1 MYINIIF
8 FKNKI
13 INKKM
18 NTILI
23 LNKTTYEILQE
34 KIVTKNTFV
43 TPNSKDNSYS
53 FLIELIK
60 DLDQLN
66 SLTKSNDDC
75 VTLKLDSGKIM
86 IFRKSQN
93 TNLAVVLICDKKS
106 FKRQSL
112 ILMSKIL
119 LNHIHQD
126 ELTKSISIKGK
137 DYALQSIEELTIKFI
152 DYLRTNKLFAKFI
165 YFNFNPNATNSIVYK
180 KTKLESTSVIL
191 FNSGKDYDRVQEQKD
206 TMLQKSTIKEKELN
220 IELDKKP
227 NHPTDKKIFIKKF
240 NNIKPEQLKKKSFNK
255 IFTNN
260 FFIEKYFLTKNT
272 MIHMLFNNVFVESPN
287 QGNSF
292 KDNFNYPIN
301 QDNDHVLLY
310 LLDLYDKA
318 QQMFAVNRMGVSE
331 YLDIVNYIELNLT
344 KPEVMLTKNK
354 LAIIKYKALFIVIQI
369 EIYEDKNFWSTINA
383 NTNFYREIENLFSIV
398 HGETYSG
405 SE

>member
-1 MYINIIF
+1 
-8 FKNKI
+8 
-13 INKKM
+13 M

-23 LNKTTYEILQE
+23 INKTTYEILQE

>member
-1 MYINIIF
+1 
-8 FKNKI
+8 
-13 INKKM
+13 M

-152 DYLRTNKLFAKFI
+152 DFLRTNKLFAKFI

-272 MIHMLFNNVFVESPN
+272 MLHMLFNNVFVESPN

>member
-152 DYLRTNKLFAKFI
+152 DFLRTNKLFAKFI

-227 NHPTDKKIFIKKF
+227 NHPTDKKIFIKNVSK
-240 NNIKPEQLKKKSFNK
+240 LK
-255 IFTNN
+255 
-260 FFIEKYFLTKNT
+260 
-272 MIHMLFNNVFVESPN
+272 
-287 QGNSF
+287 
-292 KDNFNYPIN
+292 
-301 QDNDHVLLY
+301 
-310 LLDLYDKA
+310 
-318 QQMFAVNRMGVSE
+318 
-331 YLDIVNYIELNLT
+331 
-344 KPEVMLTKNK
+344 
-354 LAIIKYKALFIVIQI
+354 
-369 EIYEDKNFWSTINA
+369 
-383 NTNFYREIENLFSIV
+383 
-398 HGETYSG
+398 
-405 SE
+405 

>member
-1 MYINIIF
+1 
-8 FKNKI
+8 
-13 INKKM
+13 M

-23 LNKTTYEILQE
+23 INKTTYEILQE

-152 DYLRTNKLFAKFI
+152 DFLRTNKLFAKFI

-272 MIHMLFNNVFVESPN
+272 MLHMLFNNVFVESPN

>member
-1 MYINIIF
+1 
-8 FKNKI
+8 
-13 INKKM
+13 M

-34 KIVTKNTFV
+34 KIVSKNTFV

-66 SLTKSNDDC
+66 TLTKSNDDC

-137 DYALQSIEELTIKFI
+137 DFAMQSIEELTIKFI

-165 YFNFNPNATNSIVYK
+165 YFNYNTNANNSINYK

-206 TMLQKSTIKEKELN
+206 TMLQKSTIREKELN

-227 NHPTDKKIFIKKF
+227 NHPTDKKIFIKKCERK
-240 NNIKPEQLKKKSFNK
+240 NI
-255 IFTNN
+255 
-260 FFIEKYFLTKNT
+260 Y
-272 MIHMLFNNVFVESPN
+272 
-287 QGNSF
+287 
-292 KDNFNYPIN
+292 
-301 QDNDHVLLY
+301 
-310 LLDLYDKA
+310 
-318 QQMFAVNRMGVSE
+318 
-331 YLDIVNYIELNLT
+331 
-344 KPEVMLTKNK
+344 
-354 LAIIKYKALFIVIQI
+354 
-369 EIYEDKNFWSTINA
+369 
-383 NTNFYREIENLFSIV
+383 
-398 HGETYSG
+398 
-405 SE
+405 

>member
-1 MYINIIF
+1 
-8 FKNKI
+8 
-13 INKKM
+13 M

-23 LNKTTYEILQE
+23 INKTTYEILQE

-272 MIHMLFNNVFVESPN
+272 MLHMLFNNVFVESPN

>member
-1 MYINIIF
+1 MNTVL
-8 FKNKI
+8 I
-13 INKKM
+13 INKS
-18 NTILI
+18 TF
-23 LNKTTYEILQE
+23 EILQE
-34 KIVTKNTFV
+34 KIIVKNTFV
-43 TPNSKDNSYS
+43 TPSSKDTSYS
-53 FLIELIK
+53 FLIDLVK

-66 SLTKSNDDC
+66 TLTKSNNDC
-75 VTLKLDSGKIM
+75 VTLKLDSGKVM

-112 ILMSKIL
+112 VLMSKIL

-126 ELTKSISIKGK
+126 ELTKSITIKGK
-137 DYALQSIEELTIKFI
+137 DYALQAIEELTVKFI

-165 YFNFNPNATNSIVYK
+165 YFNYNPNATNSISYK

-191 FNSGKDYDRVQEQKD
+191 FNSGKDYDKIQEQKD
-206 TMLQKSTIKEKELN
+206 TMLKKSTIKEKELN

-240 NNIKPEQLKKKSFNK
+240 NNIKTEQLKKKSCSK

-272 MIHMLFNNVFVESPN
+272 MLHMLFNNVFVESPN
-287 QGNSF
+287 QGSAL

-301 QDNDHVLLY
+301 NDNDHVLLFI
-310 LLDLYDKA
+310 LDLYDKA
-318 QQMFAVNRMGVSE
+318 QQMFAVNRGSNSE
-331 YLDIVNYIELNLT
+331 YLDIVNYIEMNLT

-354 LAIIKYKALFIVIQI
+354 MAIIKYKALFIVVQI
-369 EIYEDKNFWSTINA
+369 EIYEDKNIWSTINT
-383 NTNFYREIENLFSIV
+383 NTNFYKEIENLFSIV
-398 HGETYSG
+398 HGETYNSG

>member
-1 MYINIIF
+1 
-8 FKNKI
+8 
-13 INKKM
+13 M

>member
-1 MYINIIF
+1 
-8 FKNKI
+8 
-13 INKKM
+13 M

-34 KIVTKNTFV
+34 KIVSKNTFV

-66 SLTKSNDDC
+66 TLTKSNDDC

-137 DYALQSIEELTIKFI
+137 DFAMQSIEELTIKFI

-165 YFNFNPNATNSIVYK
+165 YFNYNTNANNSINYK

-206 TMLQKSTIKEKELN
+206 TMLQKSTIREKELN

-272 MIHMLFNNVFVESPN
+272 MLHMLFNNVFVESPN

-292 KDNFNYPIN
+292 KDSLNYPIN

-310 LLDLYDKA
+310 MLDLYDKA

-331 YLDIVNYIELNLT
+331 
-344 KPEVMLTKNK
+344 
-354 LAIIKYKALFIVIQI
+354 
-369 EIYEDKNFWSTINA
+369 
-383 NTNFYREIENLFSIV
+383 
-398 HGETYSG
+398 
-405 SE
+405 

>member
-1 MYINIIF
+1 
-8 FKNKI
+8 
-13 INKKM
+13 M

-34 KIVTKNTFV
+34 KIVSKNTFV

-66 SLTKSNDDC
+66 TLTKSNDDC

-137 DYALQSIEELTIKFI
+137 DFAMQSIEELTIKFI

-165 YFNFNPNATNSIVYK
+165 YFNYNTNANNSINYK
-180 KTKLESTSVIL
+180 KTKLESP
-191 FNSGKDYDRVQEQKD
+191 
-206 TMLQKSTIKEKELN
+206 STIISK
-220 IELDKKP
+220 
-227 NHPTDKKIFIKKF
+227 
-240 NNIKPEQLKKKSFNK
+240 QLKAVL
-255 IFTNN
+255 T
-260 FFIEKYFLTKNT
+260 YLTK
-272 MIHMLFNNVFVESPN
+272 I
-287 QGNSF
+287 
-292 KDNFNYPIN
+292 YACI
-301 QDNDHVLLY
+301 LY
-310 LLDLYDKA
+310 
-318 QQMFAVNRMGVSE
+318 
-331 YLDIVNYIELNLT
+331 
-344 KPEVMLTKNK
+344 
-354 LAIIKYKALFIVIQI
+354 
-369 EIYEDKNFWSTINA
+369 
-383 NTNFYREIENLFSIV
+383 
-398 HGETYSG
+398 
-405 SE
+405 

>member
-1 MYINIIF
+1 
-8 FKNKI
+8 
-13 INKKM
+13 M

-43 TPNSKDNSYS
+43 TPNSKDNTYS

-112 ILMSKIL
+112 VLMSKIL

-165 YFNFNPNATNSIVYK
+165 YFNFNPNAINSIVYK

-240 NNIKPEQLKKKSFNK
+240 NNIKPDQLKKKSFNK

-272 MIHMLFNNVFVESPN
+272 MLHMLFNNVFVESPN

>member
-1 MYINIIF
+1 
-8 FKNKI
+8 
-13 INKKM
+13 M

-272 MIHMLFNNVFVESPN
+272 MLHMLFNNVFVESPN